1 MGVRQ
6 NAKNKTREI
15 ILENTAMLLTKNG
28 FIKVSSKEI
37 AETCNVSQG
46 TIFLHFKTKENLLIT
61 ILNSNIIGVENS
73 LKQRCI
79 TTDSSDVFLKNLL
92 DVYAENEDILSRIYK
107 DYPYFS
113 DNLTRQIDSLDTL
126 VKNMLFENF
135 RKGQSKKLSIVDA
148 FIIIDAFISQ
158 LKNYLTEKEVYS
170 TSNSIIRQR
179 RGRITKLYRM
189 LFLWGEINDH
199 DWKI

>member
-189 LFLWGEINDH
+189 LFLWGEINDN